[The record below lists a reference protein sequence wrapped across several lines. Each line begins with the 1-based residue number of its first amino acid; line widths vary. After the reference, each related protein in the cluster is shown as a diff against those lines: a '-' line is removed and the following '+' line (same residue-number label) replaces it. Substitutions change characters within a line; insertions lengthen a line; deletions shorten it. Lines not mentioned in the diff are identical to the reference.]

1 MARKARLDRGLVQRK
16 DAAGKVVWYV
26 RLWHEGKERRFG
38 GFKAKTEARRFYET
52 AKEEQRQGKFFPQ
65 AYQRRAH
72 EPIQA
77 ILDDY
82 MLTTVGKRAVKRER
96 DYARWWGRWFQGQTT
111 TSLQPQQ
118 IEKARLGLL
127 KGQRKASTINRYTD
141 WLRHVLNWAC
151 RQKRIQENPVLLI
164 ERYQEDEVLP
174 FQYSLEQEGFLLQ
187 GILEEEVDLLRLAV
201 LTGLRQNNQF
211 LLRKEQVNLGI
222 GVIGVPTTKNRK
234 PRIVHL
240 SEEAKDILR
249 RQMARHLESTWS

>member
-1 MARKARLDRGLVQRK
+1 
-16 DAAGKVVWYV
+16 
-26 RLWHEGKERRFG
+26 
-38 GFKAKTEARRFYET
+38 
-52 AKEEQRQGKFFPQ
+52 
-65 AYQRRAH
+65 
-72 EPIQA
+72 
-77 ILDDY
+77 

-174 FQYSLEQEGFLLQ
+174 FQYFPGAGSQPDG
-187 GILEEEVDLLRLAV
+187 GA
-201 LTGLRQNNQF
+201 
-211 LLRKEQVNLGI
+211 
-222 GVIGVPTTKNRK
+222 
-234 PRIVHL
+234 
-240 SEEAKDILR
+240 
-249 RQMARHLESTWS
+249 